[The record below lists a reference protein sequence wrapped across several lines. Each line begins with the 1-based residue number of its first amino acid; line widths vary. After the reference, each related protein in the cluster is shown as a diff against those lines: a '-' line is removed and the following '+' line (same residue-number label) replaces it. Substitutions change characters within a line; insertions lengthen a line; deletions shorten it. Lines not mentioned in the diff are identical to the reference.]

1 MSTTK
6 HTVSSFDADLNLLRD
21 HLLQMGELVD
31 RAFVDAVRALLTR
44 DAATAAK
51 VIEEDGQVDVL
62 EARVEHEVIQII
74 ARRQPLAVDLRDIM
88 AAARI
93 GSELERI
100 GDLAKNIA
108 KRAGALGSEPTP
120 QDLAARIQQMSTLAQ
135 DQLRQ
140 VLAAYADRDA
150 ARAMAIRDADGE
162 IDLLNTAF
170 FKESIDYIAS
180 TYQDIAGTAHLLF
193 CAKNIER
200 IGDHV
205 TNISENVYF
214 IATGTIPAEGRKK
227 LDTSSTLHPGSDL
240 NPGT

>member
-1 MSTTK
+1 MSTAK
-6 HTVSSFDADLNLLRD
+6 HTVSSFDADLNLLKD

-31 RAFVDAVRALLTR
+31 RAFVDAVHALLTR
-44 DAATAAK
+44 DDVAAAK

-62 EARVEHEVIQII
+62 EARVEHEAIQII

-120 QDLAARIQQMSTLAQ
+120 QDLAARIRQMSTLAQ

-170 FKESIDYIAS
+170 FKESIDYIAR

-214 IATGTIPAEGRKK
+214 IVTGTTPAEERTK
-227 LDTSSTLHPGSDL
+227 LDTSSTLHPGVDP

>member
-1 MSTTK
+1 MSTVK

-21 HLLQMGELVD
+21 HLLQMGTLVD
-31 RAFVDAVRALLTR
+31 AAFVDATRALVTH
-44 DAATAAK
+44 DAAAAVK
-51 VIEEDGQVDVL
+51 VIEQDAQVDAL
-62 EARVEHEVIQII
+62 EALVEHEAVQII

-88 AAARI
+88 AAVRI

-108 KRAGALGSEPTP
+108 KRAVALGSEPP
-120 QDLAARIQQMSTLAQ
+120 HQDLAARLQKMSTLAQ
-135 DQLRQ
+135 TQLRH

-150 ARAMAIRDADGE
+150 TRAMAIRDADSE

-170 FKESIDYIAS
+170 FKESIEYIAR
-180 TYQDIAGTAHLLF
+180 TYKDIAGTAHLLF

-205 TNISENVYF
+205 TNISEDVYF
-214 IATGTIPAEGRKK
+214 IVTGAIPAEERKK
-227 LDTSSTLHPGSDL
+227 LDTSSTLHPGSDP

>member
-1 MSTTK
+1 MSAPK
-6 HTVSSFDADLNLLRD
+6 HTVSSFDTDLESLRG
-21 HLLQMGELVD
+21 HLLQMGEM
-31 RAFVDAVRALLTR
+31 VDAAFSDAIRALLTR
-44 DAATAAK
+44 DVASAAK
-51 VIEEDGQVDVL
+51 VIEQDGQVDAL
-62 EARVEHEVIQII
+62 QARVEHEVIQII

-120 QDLAARIQQMSTLAQ
+120 SDLAARIEQMSTLAQ
-135 DQLRQ
+135 GQLRQ
-140 VLAAYADRDA
+140 VLAAYSDRDA
-150 ARAMAIRDADGE
+150 AQAMAIRDADGE

-170 FKESIDYIAS
+170 FKESIDYIAR
-180 TYQDIAGTAHLLF
+180 TYRDIAGTAHLLF

-214 IATGTIPAEGRKK
+214 IVTGTIPAQERKK
-227 LDTSSTLHPGSDL
+227 LDTSSTI
-240 NPGT
+240 NPAAETESGL

>member
-1 MSTTK
+1 
-6 HTVSSFDADLNLLRD
+6 
-21 HLLQMGELVD
+21 
-31 RAFVDAVRALLTR
+31 
-44 DAATAAK
+44 
-51 VIEEDGQVDVL
+51 
-62 EARVEHEVIQII
+62 
-74 ARRQPLAVDLRDIM
+74 
-88 AAARI
+88 
-93 GSELERI
+93 
-100 GDLAKNIA
+100 
-108 KRAGALGSEPTP
+108 
-120 QDLAARIQQMSTLAQ
+120 MSTLAQ

-170 FKESIDYIAS
+170 FKESIDYIAR

-214 IATGTIPAEGRKK
+214 IVTGTTPAEERTK
-227 LDTSSTLHPGSDL
+227 LDTSSTLHPGVDP

>member
-1 MSTTK
+1 MSTAK
-6 HTVSSFDADLNLLRD
+6 HTVSSFDADLNLLKD

-31 RAFVDAVRALLTR
+31 RAFVDAVHALLTR
-44 DAATAAK
+44 QIDRQGLPPRN
-51 VIEEDGQVDVL
+51 DLYRLVL
-62 EARVEHEVIQII
+62 EARVEHEAIQII

-120 QDLAARIQQMSTLAQ
+120 QDLAARIRQMSTLAQ

-170 FKESIDYIAS
+170 FKESIDYIAR

-214 IATGTIPAEGRKK
+214 IVTGTTPAEERTK
-227 LDTSSTLHPGSDL
+227 LDTSSTLHPGVDP